1 MIYKMLKKT
10 YGPLIF
16 SLFCGLVYFGL
27 ALVLIL
33 KYTNVGGGLLAFFF
47 APAIIC
53 GGALII
59 VKTVKMHIEEEAES
73 KLKFLFWSHILLAI
87 VSLTLVIGALVV

>member
-1 MIYKMLKKT
+1 MILKLMKKT

-33 KYTNVGGGLLAFFF
+33 KYTHTGGGLLAFFL

-53 GGALII
+53 GAALII
-59 VKTVKMHIEEEAES
+59 VKAVKMHIEEDEES
-73 KLKFLFWSHILLAI
+73 KLNFLFWSHLILAI
-87 VSLTLVIGALVV
+87 VSLTLVIGIFV